1 MVSVTYSLCALGV
14 AQDNVPLAASS
25 LRTGWMSSRSTTPN
39 TLLFLCAFPEE
50 QLCPLLLGCALPGPG
65 RLLQG
70 WKWEEVCQGRS
81 LHMGVQEG
89 GARPLWCWLFACGL
103 DPCST
108 PASKRGKAVSW
119 VGFHIPLRPWTQEE
133 QNLPQDDY
141 YHFFVKGVKIATKF
155 LVLPRGFR
163 GHLQHKI
170 QMFEVGFH
178 WSCMCVSKISRC
190 LDICLTK
197 KLVLC
202 ELSPIPQIWFPRR
215 TSYLLIL
222 RTNYEAF
229 LFSQESHPL
238 RINIAF
244 SEHISWLR
252 TSAVGISYCGA
263 VVCPAGLLLPDCTGE
278 KREKSLRLAEMLCPN
293 YYSSGRSH
301 GPP

>member
-1 MVSVTYSLCALGV
+1 
-14 AQDNVPLAASS
+14 
-25 LRTGWMSSRSTTPN
+25 
-39 TLLFLCAFPEE
+39 
-50 QLCPLLLGCALPGPG
+50 
-65 RLLQG
+65 
-70 WKWEEVCQGRS
+70 
-81 LHMGVQEG
+81 MGVQEG
-89 GARPLWCWLFACGL
+89 GARPLWCLLCACGP

-108 PASKRGKAVSW
+108 PASKGGKAVRFPHSPQALNTRGTKPAPRW
-119 VGFHIPLRPWTQEE
+119 L
-133 QNLPQDDY
+133 LP
-141 YHFFVKGVKIATKF
+141 FFVKGVKIATKF

-163 GHLQHKI
+163 GHLEHKI
-170 QMFEVGFH
+170 QLFEVGFH

-222 RTNYEAF
+222 RTNYGAF
-229 LFSQESHPL
+229 LFSQESHPH

-278 KREKSLRLAEMLCPN
+278 KREKSLWLAEMLCPN
-293 YYSSGRSH
+293 YYSSRRSH